1 MKILRIFSLT
11 SVVVYTVLLMF
22 SCGRV
27 SENGSGGRDNLKE
40 TRSIPTSIINKLKG
54 ESVPVLYQIKA
65 ASVQEENLVSYGF
78 SSTKSGKI
86 IYTGSCFGSTKNAVK
101 GNNHILF
108 IVMVE
113 GNYEN
118 CSIQVTDTDGN
129 TSDPLHVPSFK
140 LDFSAPE
147 LSIVGN
153 FRVQGRQIKLDIK
166 ASELGKLSYK
176 GNCSGKLQ
184 KIKKGISEVLV
195 NFPSDG
201 QFSDCELMLRDH
213 SGNTS
218 DPLQLGTVRI
228 DTTLPI
234 LEEIKPVPEEIP
246 KSRPSYTFKT
256 SESGKLNFIGK
267 CRGNVDKAVK
277 GINHISLIIVK
288 PGDYRD
294 CEMTITDFFNNKS
307 LPLKISPF
315 VVVED
320 HFLK

>member
-11 SVVVYTVLLMF
+11 SVVVYTVLLLF

-40 TRSIPTSIINKLKG
+40 TRSIPTSIINKLKE

-86 IYTGSCFGSTKNAVK
+86 IYTGSCFGSTRNAVK

-113 GNYEN
+113 GKYEK
-118 CSIQVTDTDGN
+118 CSIQIIDSDGN
-129 TSDPLHVPSFK
+129 TSEPLNVPPFK

-147 LSIVGN
+147 LSMVGD
-153 FRVQGRQIKLDIK
+153 FRIQGRQIKIDIK

-176 GNCSGKLQ
+176 GNCSGNLQ
-184 KIKKGISEVLV
+184 QIKKGISEVLIS
-195 NFPSDG
+195 FPGDG
-201 QFSDCELMLRDH
+201 KFSDCEMKLRDT

-218 DPLQLGTVRI
+218 HPLQIGTVVI
-228 DTTLPI
+228 NTTPPI
-234 LEEIKPVPEEIP
+234 LEEIKPVPENI
-246 KSRPSYTFKT
+246 STDRPSYSFKT
-256 SESGKLNFIGK
+256 TKSGTLNFSGK
-267 CRGNVDKAVK
+267 CRGNVDKAVE
-277 GINHISLIIVK
+277 GINHISLITAE
-288 PGDYRD
+288 PGDYSD
-294 CEMTITDFFNNKS
+294 CEMTIIDYYNNKS
-307 LPLKISPF
+307 RPLKISPF
-315 VVVED
+315 VVVGD
-320 HFLK
+320 SS

>member
-11 SVVVYTVLLMF
+11 SVVVYTVLLLF

-86 IYTGSCFGSTKNAVK
+86 IYTGSCFGSTRNAVK

-113 GNYEN
+113 GKYEN
-118 CSIQVTDTDGN
+118 CSIQIIDSDGN
-129 TSDPLHVPSFK
+129 TSEPLNVPPFK

-147 LSIVGN
+147 LSMVGD
-153 FRVQGRQIKLDIK
+153 FRIQGRQIKIDIK

-176 GNCSGKLQ
+176 GNCSVNLQ
-184 KIKKGISEVLV
+184 QIKKGISEVLIS
-195 NFPSDG
+195 FPGDG
-201 QFSDCELMLRDH
+201 KFSDCEMKLRDN
-213 SGNTS
+213 SGNIS
-218 DPLQLGTVRI
+218 QPLQIGTVVI
-228 DTTLPI
+228 NTTLPI
-234 LEEIKPVPEEIP
+234 LEEIKPVPENI
-246 KSRPSYTFKT
+246 STDRPSYSFKT
-256 SESGKLNFIGK
+256 TKSGTLNFSGK

-277 GINHISLIIVK
+277 GINHISLITAGQ
-288 PGDYRD
+288 GDYRD
-294 CEMTITDFFNNKS
+294 CEMTITDYFNNKS
-307 LPLKISPF
+307 QPLKISSF
-315 VVVED
+315 VVVGD
-320 HFLK
+320 NS